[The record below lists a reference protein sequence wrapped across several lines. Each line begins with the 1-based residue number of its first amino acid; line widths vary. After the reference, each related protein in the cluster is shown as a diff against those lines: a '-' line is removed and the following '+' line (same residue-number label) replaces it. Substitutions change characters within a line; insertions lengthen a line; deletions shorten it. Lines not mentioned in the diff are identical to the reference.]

1 MRSEDVVGD
10 YFLSF
15 SRVPR
20 DVRVENCWCV
30 SITIH
35 YFMSQKRM
43 VQFLKKKIWG
53 DFDTML

>member
-43 VQFLKKKIWG
+43 VQFLKKKNMG
-53 DFDTML
+53 RF